1 MLALLCSFPS
11 MDWKESSA
19 VDDGDDNDENGKR
32 WRASEADLLV
42 REGSGDFLKM
52 YTDSE

>member
-32 WRASEADLLV
+32 WRASEADLPGAGRIRRLSQNV
-42 REGSGDFLKM
+42 
-52 YTDSE
+52 Y